1 VIMMI
6 MVLLVFVLHVAFHV
20 ISCTLILHFCFRIT
34 SKMTAEKQLFLACI
48 TVVQIISHAGRY
60 TVVGIPKFTQSIH
73 N

>member
-1 VIMMI
+1 
-6 MVLLVFVLHVAFHV
+6 
-20 ISCTLILHFCFRIT
+20 
-34 SKMTAEKQLFLACI
+34 MTAEKQLFLACI